1 MIQPEYVYMLI
12 KVGLSIISLMF
23 ISTHLIGGCQI
34 FVLCWNLYLLM
45 KHVFWFILT
54 TNGYQIEILS
64 TIPFLGI
71 ENVITLASFM
81 CIAGNTED
89 GTGMSSYE
97 IVAVASGIMWGVHT
111 SHMTYIIT
119 KEQART
125 PYYYSDLEENFEI

>member
-1 MIQPEYVYMLI
+1 MLI

>member
-1 MIQPEYVYMLI
+1 
-12 KVGLSIISLMF
+12 
-23 ISTHLIGGCQI
+23 
-34 FVLCWNLYLLM
+34 M

>member
-1 MIQPEYVYMLI
+1 
-12 KVGLSIISLMF
+12 
-23 ISTHLIGGCQI
+23 
-34 FVLCWNLYLLM
+34 
-45 KHVFWFILT
+45 
-54 TNGYQIEILS
+54 
-64 TIPFLGI
+64 
-71 ENVITLASFM
+71 M

-125 PYYYSDLEENFEI
+125 PYHYSDLEENFEI